1 MANPDSSRFHSAANE
16 QNKNKTANMID
27 RKRWGLTPYRQW
39 PKKEAEKQDE
49 GEFFDMPSVCK
60 VCDIPIT
67 ARIHVFFRESFL
79 TGFWGQGGM
88 AKAESEEIAL
98 DRILK
103 ALRGM
108 ATCDRCYD
116 ARESYTTSRG
126 NILEIANWVNRL
138 FDPVSGLS
146 KAEPE
151 EQKKKQDIL
160 IFWTKKWCEAL
171 RKMTQNLNLI
181 YCDDMAGII
190 WKRPNAADYYLDA
203 IEQRIY
209 NGSRPQEQIQ
219 SIKNLF
225 RSIS

>member
-1 MANPDSSRFHSAANE
+1 
-16 QNKNKTANMID
+16 MID

-39 PKKEAEKQDE
+39 PKKEPEKQDE

-108 ATCDRCYD
+108 ATCDRCFK
-116 ARESYTTSRG
+116 AREDYLAARE
-126 NILEIANWVNRL
+126 NIIKVANWVSRL
-138 FDPVSGLS
+138 FDPVSGMS
-146 KAEPE
+146 RAEPE
-151 EQKKKQDIL
+151 DQKKKQDIL
-160 IFWTKKWCEAL
+160 ISWTKKWSEAL
-171 RKMTQNLNLI
+171 RRMNKQLTLV
-181 YCDDMAGII
+181 YCDEMAGII
-190 WKRPNAADYYLDA
+190 WKRPNAADYYLDE

-209 NGSRPQEQIQ
+209 NGTKPYEQER
-219 SIKNLF
+219 SVKNLWN
-225 RSIS
+225 SVQ